1 MLRNLKKS
9 ANYADI
15 YAILL
20 LSIFERQGSLPC
32 HMCGAVGFYHFLL
45 AVLNWSTPHGPDSA
59 CEIDAR
65 LRNPGHR
72 QTTLDLAGRGGVVWC
87 GEEGKSAGN
96 VALAKV
102 TPRIPAAV
110 QTQRSADGSGHLI
123 FKTPPLSFPR
133 KPSVRLIVG
142 FIDTVG

>member
-20 LSIFERQGSLPC
+20 LSIFEWQGSLPC
-32 HMCGAVGFYHFLL
+32 HMCGAVGSYHFLL

-72 QTTLDLAGRGGVVWC
+72 QTTLDLAGRGGVVRC

-110 QTQRSADGSGHLI
+110 QTQCSADGSGHLI
-123 FKTPPLSFPR
+123 FKTPPLSL
-133 KPSVRLIVG
+133 SRLHGNHLFVSLL
-142 FIDTVG
+142 DS

>member
-1 MLRNLKKS
+1 MLSNLKKP

-15 YAILL
+15 ATLL
-20 LSIFERQGSLPC
+20 HSIFERQGSLPC
-32 HMCGAVGFYHFLL
+32 HTCGAVGTTCYPRC
-45 AVLNWSTPHGPDSA
+45 SIGPHGPDSA

-65 LRNPGHR
+65 LRNPVHR
-72 QTTLDLAGRGGVVWC
+72 QTTLDLAGRGGVVRC

-110 QTQRSADGSGHLI
+110 QTQRSADGTGHLI
-123 FKTPPLSFPR
+123 FKPPPLSSFLGNHLFV
-133 KPSVRLIVG
+133 SLLEL
-142 FIDTVG
+142 